1 MSGSGA
7 GVGVVRSWGKTLQ
20 PPLVLEAG
28 PGHTL
33 PPVHAECSSLIV
45 FLSLPLSEFISLTL
59 SARSD

>member
-20 PPLVLEAG
+20 PQHVLEAG

-33 PPVHAECSSLIV
+33 PPVSLGVLITDSFSV
-45 FLSLPLSEFISLTL
+45 TSTF
-59 SARSD
+59 